1 MKQVPKRGTTD
12 IVFNNCGLGNWHGF
26 FKHSQFYDDGG
37 FKPKTGGADWCLA
50 SFRNNPDEKEVYDW
64 IKSKY
69 PIVFQSPVRK
79 NRRTGNQWFF
89 IIFDT
94 KKQ

>member
-1 MKQVPKRGTTD
+1 MSHPKTWGATA
-12 IVFNNCGLGNWHGF
+12 VVAGNCGLGVWKDYQYSTTYGF
-26 FKHSQFYDDGG
+26 GFNPSNGG
-37 FKPKTGGADWCLA
+37 GTGFNLA
-50 SFRNNPDEKEVYDW
+50 SFRNRPRERAVYEY
-64 IKSKY
+64 IKKTY

>member
-1 MKQVPKRGTTD
+1 MTPVPKRGSTI
-12 IVFNNCGLGNWHGF
+12 IVHNNCGLGNWYGF
-26 FKHSQFYDDGG
+26 YKNSIYIHCSG
-37 FKPKTGGADWCLA
+37 FNPKTGGANWCLA

>member
-1 MKQVPKRGTTD
+1 MKPVPKRGSTSLVT
-12 IVFNNCGLGNWHGF
+12 NSCGLSTWYGY
-26 FKHSQFYDDGG
+26 FKNSDFHWGVGLRPSLAGC
-37 FKPKTGGADWCLA
+37 KWCLA
-50 SFRNNPDEKEVYDW
+50 SFRNRPDEKEVYEW
-64 IKSKY
+64 IKLNY

-79 NRRTGNQWFF
+79 NQRTGNLWFF